1 VTASRRKVDY
11 VVARPIVRALAIGL
25 TCISLGSLLALG
37 CAISWLGAARLDP
50 MTLAILSAVA
60 LAQFSGGVAG
70 LLAFGWAR

>member
-1 VTASRRKVDY
+1 MTGERRRVDY
-11 VVARPIVRALAIGL
+11 VIARPIVRALAVGL

-50 MTLAILSAVA
+50 TTMAILGTVA